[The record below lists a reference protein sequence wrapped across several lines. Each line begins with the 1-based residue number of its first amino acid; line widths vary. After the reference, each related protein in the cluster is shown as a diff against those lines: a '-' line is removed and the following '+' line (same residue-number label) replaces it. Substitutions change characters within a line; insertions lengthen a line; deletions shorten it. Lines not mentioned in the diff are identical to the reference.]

1 MPPKR
6 AYVLRMT
13 AKQAQKPDDRIR
25 IGEAAAILG
34 VHPQTVRDYESRD
47 LITSIRTVG
56 GERRF
61 RRGDVVELRDNPPE
75 LYKRRNPRDNVEA
88 VAS

>member
-1 MPPKR
+1 M
-6 AYVLRMT
+6 A
-13 AKQAQKPDDRIR
+13 AKQAQNEDDRIR

-47 LITSIRTVG
+47 LITAIRTVG

-61 RRGDVVELRDNPPE
+61 RRGDVEDLRDNPPA
-75 LYKRRNPRDNVEA
+75 LYKRRNPRANLEG